1 MGASGKGNSRMDD
14 RRKTKRL
21 DLESKLRVKRLDGS
35 GEEEEISIEV
45 IDVSKVGVGFTC
57 NKTLQIGAIYEGNIT
72 IWTKEVIDAFIEIVR
87 IEKGTDCYIYGGI
100 FIGMPESTTNR
111 IAIYDVIHS
120 LNRE

>member
-1 MGASGKGNSRMDD
+1 MGTVGKGNSEMDD

-35 GEEEEISIEV
+35 GEEEISIEV
-45 IDVSKVGVGFTC
+45 IDVSKVGLGFTC
-57 NKTLQIGAIYEGNIT
+57 EKPLQIGAVYEGNLT
-72 IWTKEVIDAFIEIVR
+72 LWTKETIDAFIEIVR
-87 IEKGTDCYIYGGI
+87 IEKSSNYYIYGAI

-120 LNRE
+120 FNQD

>member
-45 IDVSKVGVGFTC
+45 IDVSKVGVG
-57 NKTLQIGAIYEGNIT
+57 
-72 IWTKEVIDAFIEIVR
+72 
-87 IEKGTDCYIYGGI
+87 
-100 FIGMPESTTNR
+100 
-111 IAIYDVIHS
+111 
-120 LNRE
+120 